1 MDGHGS
7 CTAAIAVSS
16 YSVAAVV
23 SSNPASEALRTKV
36 TSAAVSSPHFASK
49 IKMLDIYLKSYPTYL
64 PY

>member
-36 TSAAVSSPHFASK
+36 TSAAVSSPPFASK
-49 IKMLDIYLKSYPTYL
+49 IKKKY
-64 PY
+64 

>member
-36 TSAAVSSPHFASK
+36 TSAAVSSPPFASK
-49 IKMLDIYLKSYPTYL
+49 INKIL
-64 PY
+64 PRYFL